1 MSTYSLPPIQSNYS
15 SAFPHPN
22 QPAFLPQSLADQ
34 SLDPNSPDVF
44 KQNIQLVQQ
53 HVARVN
59 SLARSALN
67 GMLVI
72 IESSRRGT
80 LLNSYTES
88 VHIMLEPHPHRQ
100 KVCLPNSPW
109 MRTYLAYIGPTADIA
124 SLKQNLQMLSD
135 LMRQTGVGALP
146 LLPMPSEAHSSQPAP
161 VLPTE
166 EMMLTDTSRSVQVL
180 YDRMKR
186 SQESAAVVANLL
198 SAPEHGGPRIGR

>member
-59 SLARSALN
+59 SLARNALN

-72 IESSRRGT
+72 IESSRRGDHLEFVYRECAYHVGT
-80 LLNSYTES
+80 SSSQTEGMSPEFAVDADLSCLHRSNSGYRIAEAEPPNAVRLDASNRCRRSSTPPYAFRGTFVSASTS
-88 VHIMLEPHPHRQ
+88 VADRR
-100 KVCLPNSPW
+100 ND
-109 MRTYLAYIGPTADIA
+109 AYGYITIRP
-124 SLKQNLQMLSD
+124 
-135 LMRQTGVGALP
+135 GAL
-146 LLPMPSEAHSSQPAP
+146 
-161 VLPTE
+161 
-166 EMMLTDTSRSVQVL
+166 R
-180 YDRMKR
+180 
-186 SQESAAVVANLL
+186 
-198 SAPEHGGPRIGR
+198 